1 MDPIGREDGKGV
13 RGRGALGV
21 WDRRRGDGVA
31 GSGFLEEAGEG
42 PQRSGGLWGII
53 ASWWRRTEEHG

>member
-42 PQRSGGLWGII
+42 PPEI
-53 ASWWRRTEEHG
+53 RRPLGDHRIVVAED